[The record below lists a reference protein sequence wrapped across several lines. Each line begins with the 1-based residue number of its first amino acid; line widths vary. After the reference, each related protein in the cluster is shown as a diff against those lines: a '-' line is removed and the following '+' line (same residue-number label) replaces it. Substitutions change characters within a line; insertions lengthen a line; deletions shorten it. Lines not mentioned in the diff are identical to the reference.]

1 MLLAERWSLILE
13 TAPYSEILDRKT
25 KLYISP
31 GSSMLFDL
39 FIPVMCFKRT
49 VEETGAFVSYK

>member
-13 TAPYSEILDRKT
+13 TATYSEILDRKA
-25 KLYISP
+25 KLYISL

-39 FIPVMCFKRT
+39 FIPVMCFEST
-49 VEETGAFVSYK
+49 VEETVAFVSCK